1 MRVGTHAMLEMDDQ
15 RSHVKVSVISLENGN
30 AGDRIR
36 VSSPDRKQVYTAEVI
51 GANLLKRS
59 Y

>member
-1 MRVGTHAMLEMDDQ
+1 MLEMDDN
-15 RSHVKVSVISLENGN
+15 RSHIQVSVISLENGN
-30 AGDRIR
+30 AGDKIR

-51 GANLLKRS
+51 DANLLKRS